1 MLIQGFI
8 SQICVQW
15 EQRVG
20 TQIVD
25 FPIFEQSS
33 QLSNFEKVYYI
44 GIESNVRN
52 PKAVNLKSEILG

>member
-44 GIESNVRN
+44 GIESNV
-52 PKAVNLKSEILG
+52 

>member
-44 GIESNVRN
+44 GIESNMFYICVKCLK
-52 PKAVNLKSEILG
+52 PKGC

>member
-33 QLSNFEKVYYI
+33 WLSNFEKVYYI
-44 GIESNVRN
+44 GIESNMFYICV
-52 PKAVNLKSEILG
+52 KSLKLEGC